1 MTKPKKQI
9 AVVIARSGSKRIPGK
24 NIKIFNGLPII
35 AWTINAAK
43 KSDLFD
49 HILVST
55 DSDQIAAIAEK
66 FGAEVP
72 FIRPAAL
79 SDDLAGTVP
88 VMTHAVDF
96 CQKNGWYADYFC
108 CLYPCAPFI
117 QVEDLIKALHIAI
130 INSSDFVYPVTEYP
144 HPAQRAMRMLKNGK
158 MEFFNA
164 ECEMKRTQDLERS
177 YHDAGQF
184 YWGKS
189 QAWLDGLRMHTDGLG
204 MAIPHWRVVD
214 IDNGDDWQRAE
225 MIHKTFFL
233 AD

>member
-1 MTKPKKQI
+1 MTKQKKQI

-66 FGAEVP
+66 LGAEVP

-79 SDDLAGTVP
+79 SDDLTGTVP
-88 VMTHAVDF
+88 VMAHAVDF
-96 CQKNGWYADYFC
+96 CQENGWYADYFC

-117 QVEDLIKALHIAI
+117 QVEDLNKALHIAI
-130 INSSDFVYPVTEYP
+130 INSSDFVYPVTDYP

-164 ECEMKRTQDLERS
+164 ECEMVRTQDLERS

-214 IDNGDDWQRAE
+214 IDNADDWQRAE
-225 MIHKTFFL
+225 IIHKTFFL

>member
-1 MTKPKKQI
+1 MIKQKKQI

-24 NIKIFNGLPII
+24 NIKIFNGLPVI

-49 HILVST
+49 HVIVST
-55 DSDQIAAIAEK
+55 DSDHIARIAEE
-66 FGAEVP
+66 FGAEAP
-72 FIRPAAL
+72 FTRPAVL

-88 VMTHAVDF
+88 VMAHAVDF
-96 CQKNGWYADYFC
+96 CKKNGWDANYFC

-117 QVEDLIKALHIAI
+117 QVEDLNNALDIAI
-130 INSSDFVYPVTEYP
+130 TNSSNFVYPVTEYP
-144 HPAQRAMRMLKNGK
+144 HPAQRAMRMLENGK

-164 ECEMKRTQDLERS
+164 AYEMKRTQDLERS

-204 MAIPHWRVVD
+204 MPIPNWRVID
-214 IDNGDDWQRAE
+214 IDNLDDWRRAE
-225 MIHKTFFL
+225 MIHKSFFL
-233 AD
+233 TD